1 MIFMKVLNGILSYS
15 DVLLRAGSCVQCVLL
30 LRHSM
35 RRSLQEG
42 SLDPDLTPEG
52 KCYALD
58 CGHLLSGLGDAT
70 LFGASPRL
78 RCRETAQCLIRG
90 GDFACREEEIRTFP
104 EIGDDAMFVSYE
116 AMEQAL
122 TTAPVGELLKQYYS
136 TGKAPDMIPLQE
148 FSAKLLSFL
157 TQTDFGKRNALL
169 ITHDIIIVSLL
180 FSYKVYAFEQQ
191 DWMGYIQG
199 AALFRDAEGEWSLG
213 YVVPEASTRKTNVL
227 FV

>member
-1 MIFMKVLNGILSYS
+1 MKVLNGILSYS
-15 DVLLRAGSCVQCVLL
+15 DVLFRAESCAQCVLL

-42 SLDPDLTPEG
+42 SLDPGLTPEG
-52 KCYALD
+52 RCYALD
-58 CGHLLSGLGDAT
+58 CGRLLAGLGSDT
-70 LFGASPRL
+70 FFGASPRL
-78 RCRETAQCLIRG
+78 RCCETAQCLIRG
-90 GDFACREEEIRTFP
+90 GEFVCKEEAVRTFP

-116 AMEQAL
+116 AMAHLL

-136 TGKAPDMIPLQE
+136 TGQASDMIPLQE

-157 TQTDFGKRNALL
+157 TQTDFGKRNAVL

-180 FSYKVYAFEQQ
+180 LSYKVYDFEQQ
-191 DWMGYIQG
+191 DWMGYIEG
-199 AALFRDAEGEWSLG
+199 AALFRDGEGKWSLG
-213 YVVPEASTRKTNVL
+213 YVVPEASSRKKNVL